1 MDLDLISNLVR
12 ILNGSATLE
21 SIEHA
26 NGEWRVRLVK
36 GRPSVVSA
44 STPSTGNAIAASSL
58 DEGEVREAPDAPLLH
73 SVIAGLV
80 GTFYRSP
87 APNEPPFVSVG
98 DIVQVGQ
105 TLAVVEAMKLLN
117 AIDAPHAGRIA
128 QIPISDGASVSMETV
143 LFHIEPI
150 KAADV

>member
-21 SIEHA
+21 SIDHA
-26 NGEWRVRLVK
+26 NGDWRVRLVK
-36 GRPSVVSA
+36 GGPSVVSA
-44 STPSTGNAIAASSL
+44 PILSTGNAIAASSSG
-58 DEGEVREAPDAPLLH
+58 EGEVLSAFDAPLH
-73 SVIAGLV
+73 HAVTAGLV
-80 GTFYRSP
+80 GTFYLSP

-98 DIVQVGQ
+98 DLVQEGQ

-117 AIDAPHAGRIA
+117 AVDAPHAGRIA
-128 QIPISDGASVSMETV
+128 QIHIPDGTSVSTDTV

>member
-1 MDLDLISNLVR
+1 MDLALISNLVR

-21 SIEHA
+21 SIDHA
-26 NGEWRVRLVK
+26 NGEWRVRLAK
-36 GRPSVVSA
+36 GGPSVVS
-44 STPSTGNAIAASSL
+44 SPTPSTGNAIAPSSS
-58 DEGEVREAPDAPLLH
+58 DEGEVLAALDAPPLH
-73 SVIAGLV
+73 PVTAGLV

-98 DIVQVGQ
+98 DLVQEGQ

-128 QIPISDGASVSMETV
+128 QILIPDGASVSTETV
-143 LFHIEPI
+143 LFYIEPI
-150 KAADV
+150 KATDV

>member
-12 ILNGSATLE
+12 ILNGSATLD
-21 SIEHA
+21 SIDHA

-36 GRPSVVSA
+36 GGPSVVSA
-44 STPSTGNAIAASSL
+44 QTPSTGNAIAPSSS
-58 DEGEVREAPDAPLLH
+58 GESEVLAALDAPLLH
-73 SVIAGLV
+73 PVTAGLV

-98 DIVQVGQ
+98 DLVQEGQ
-105 TLAVVEAMKLLN
+105 SLAVVEAMKLLN
-117 AIDAPHAGRIA
+117 TIDAPHAGRIA
-128 QIPISDGASVSMETV
+128 QIHISDGASVSAETV